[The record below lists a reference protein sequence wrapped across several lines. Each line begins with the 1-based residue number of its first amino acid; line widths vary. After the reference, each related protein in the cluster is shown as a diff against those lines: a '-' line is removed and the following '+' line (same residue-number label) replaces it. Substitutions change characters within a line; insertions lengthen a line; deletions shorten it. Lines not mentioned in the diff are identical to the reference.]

1 MNLDQLLNA
10 NEQNSEDPG
19 VVEKLTPAESLA
31 FRKERQLKLKKEK
44 YLSIDQ
50 IPQEQ
55 LEDVIDADASYAQW
69 LRVVLLRT
77 LLNTSALNNLKS
89 SYTFCSAKLYGFMGF
104 RNFEEYSK
112 KRDLT
117 ELRADLLLILSV
129 WECELGAGSRF
140 PKNLTRN
147 LEVLG
152 EMANLTPT
160 ELEVLGLTILIHSE
174 AILLEC
180 TDLIG
185 ESVSAFSVPK
195 IYAPMLGVK
204 SAQLESVFDEH
215 STLSRTGLISL
226 DHRGEGNIR
235 SRVDLITWTF
245 AKRAVMYQHNA
256 RDLIKAYVRPVNDG
270 DLQMVDF
277 DHIKERAQ
285 AVKAYLQDVV
295 EQGKSG
301 VNILIYGRPGTGKT
315 EFSKLMSKE
324 LGCELMEVAA
334 TNVAGN
340 PVTPMRRLRS
350 YRAAQSLFQKGS
362 TVILFDECEEVLT
375 GRSRPLAD
383 DEATMAQKSW
393 INLTLESNALPAIW
407 VANSIDSFDQAY
419 IRRFDMCFEMPN
431 PDEAQRRNM
440 LTKMCGEVL
449 GQQIIGEIAKNKN
462 TSPALVV
469 KTAQVVKALADNKT
483 VAERN
488 ELALMLVNDKL
499 QAQGAT
505 QVQTFDSGSLGLGF
519 KPDMVNST
527 VNIQNLLD
535 GVAQTREARICAW
548 GPPGTGKTAFGKW
561 MADQLGIAHMVL
573 KASDLLGSHVG
584 ETEQKIAGAFAAAKH
599 QKALLQ
605 FDEVDTFLI
614 ARTNAKQ
621 SWEISM
627 VNEMLTQMECFKG
640 VFIASTNLFD
650 NLDEAA
656 LRRFDIS
663 LKFDFM
669 KQEQA
674 WEMFIATCETLQL
687 PIGGVEVKSRFHE
700 LRNLTPGD
708 FEQLG
713 RQSRFL
719 KLQSA
724 NDALE
729 VLGKAVGVKKSCH
742 SRQIG
747 FLAAA

>member
-1 MNLDQLLNA
+1 MDLDQVLNA
-10 NEQNSEDPG
+10 DTCEFEDEL
-19 VVEKLTPAESLA
+19 EKPSPEERLA
-31 FRKERQLKLKKEK
+31 LRRERALKSKKEK
-44 YLSIDQ
+44 FLSIDQ
-50 IPQEQ
+50 MGQEQ
-55 LEDVIDADASYAQW
+55 LEELIDGDLKYAQW

-89 SYTFCSAKLYGFMGF
+89 AYTFCSTKLYGFLGF
-104 RNFEEYSK
+104 KNFEEYSK
-112 KRDLT
+112 KRDLV
-117 ELRADLLLILSV
+117 ELRADLLGILDI
-129 WECELGAGSRF
+129 WEQELETAYSL
-140 PKNLTRN
+140 PKNLSRN
-147 LEVLG
+147 LDALG
-152 EMANLTPT
+152 EMAKLT
-160 ELEVLGLTILIHSE
+160 EIDKQVLGLTILIHSE
-174 AILLEC
+174 AILQEC
-180 TDLIG
+180 TELIG
-185 ESVSAFSVPK
+185 DSVSAFSIAK
-195 IYAPMLGVK
+195 IYAPMLGIK
-204 SAQLESVFDEH
+204 SIELEAVLDDQSN
-215 STLSRTGLISL
+215 LIRTGLISL
-226 DHRGEGNIR
+226 DHRGEGNVR

-245 AKRAVMYQHNA
+245 AKRAVMHQRNV
-256 RDLIKAYVRPVNDG
+256 RDLIKAYVRPVDAG
-270 DLQMVDF
+270 ALQMADF
-277 DHIKERAQ
+277 EHISERALT
-285 AVKAYLQDVV
+285 VKKYLQDAIA
-295 EQGKSG
+295 QGKTG
-301 VNILIYGRPGTGKT
+301 VNVLIYGRPGTGKT
-315 EFSKLMSKE
+315 EFSKLLSKE

-334 TNVAGN
+334 TNLAGN

-350 YRAAQSLFQKGS
+350 YRAAQSLFQQGR
-362 TVILFDECEEVLT
+362 TIVLFDECEEVLT

-393 INLTLESNALPAIW
+393 INLTLENNALPAIW
-407 VANSIDSFDQAY
+407 VANSIRSFDQAY
-419 IRRFDMCFEMPN
+419 IRRFDMCFEMPI

-440 LTKMCGEVL
+440 LTQMCGEVL
-449 GQQIIGEIAKNKN
+449 SQKIIGDIAKNKN
-462 TSPALVV
+462 TSPALVA
-469 KTAQVVKALADNKT
+469 KTAQVVKALAEHKT
-483 VAERN
+483 AIERN

-499 QAQGAT
+499 QAQGAS
-505 QVQTFDSGSLGLGF
+505 QVQTFDVGSLGLGF

-527 VNIQNLLD
+527 VNLQNLLE
-535 GVAQTREARICAW
+535 GVATTREARICAW

-561 MADQLGIAHMVL
+561 MADQLGIPHIVL

-584 ETEQKIAGAFAAAKH
+584 ETEQKIAGAFAMAKR

-605 FDEVDTFLI
+605 FDEVDTFLN
-614 ARTNAKQ
+614 ARSQAKQ

-627 VNEMLTQMECFKG
+627 VNEMLTQMESFKG
-640 VFIASTNLFD
+640 IFIASTNLFD

-674 WEMFIATCETLQL
+674 WEMFMATCDKLRLTDAEGL
-687 PIGGVEVKSRFHE
+687 KSSFHE

-729 VLGKAVGVKKSCH
+729 VLAKAVEVKKSGH

-747 FLAAA
+747 FLAS